1 MNRFKLDENLD
12 PRLAAALAEQGCDTD
27 TVYAEGLSGAAD
39 DVIYRECMGAGRAL
53 ITLDLDFSNP
63 FLFPPKDAP
72 GIVVLRPPRPVL
84 PMIRTTLRSV
94 LPELISQDLAGR
106 LWIVEPERIRVYDPE
121 EHTSSP

>member
-12 PRLAAALAEQGCDTD
+12 PRLAATLAEEGWDADTGR
-27 TVYAEGLSGAAD
+27 AEGLSGA
-39 DVIYRECMGAGRAL
+39 REDAVYKTCTAGERTL

-63 FLFPPKDAP
+63 FQFSPKGTP

-84 PMIRTTLRSV
+84 PMVRATLRSV
-94 LPELISQDLAGR
+94 LPELVSQELAGR

-121 EHTSSP
+121 DDARSP